1 MIILAKKTSKNNDF
15 LNTYKDNSSPKVY
28 NLLVSLMNE
37 DKETEAKAV
46 TRLDYLI
53 TYFNSLAKGKNKK
66 EIKEIYE
73 SINERIAMLKK
84 KNVDISFLEDLFN
97 KIIKENKVKL

>member
-1 MIILAKKTSKNNDF
+1 MAKQTSKNNDF
-15 LNTYKDNSSPKVY
+15 LNTYKDNTSPKVY

-37 DKETEAKAV
+37 NKEKEAKEV

-53 TYFNSLAKGKNKK
+53 TYFNSLAKGRNKK
-66 EIKEIYE
+66 EIKEIGE
-73 SINERIAMLKK
+73 SINERITSLKK
-84 KNVDISFLEDLFN
+84 KNIDISYLEEVYE

>member
-1 MIILAKKTSKNNDF
+1 MVKQTSKNNDF
-15 LNTYKDNSSPKVY
+15 LNTYKDSTSPKVY

-37 DKETEAKAV
+37 NKEKEAKEV

-53 TYFNSLAKGKNKK
+53 TYFNSLAKERNKK
-66 EIKEIYE
+66 EIKEVGE
-73 SINERIAMLKK
+73 SINERIASLKK
-84 KNVDISFLEDLFN
+84 KNIDISSLEEIYE